1 MAFYKDKT
9 PSSAFI
15 SAVPTEE
22 APAAVADPVA
32 ELTEK
37 VEELK
42 VEDKEEVAEAEKEEK
57 PAEAEKEE

>member
-1 MAFYKDKT
+1 M
-9 PSSAFI
+9 
-15 SAVPTEE
+15 PTEE

-42 VEDKEEVAEAEKEEK
+42 VEEKEEAAEKEEEK
-57 PAEAEKEE
+57 EAEKKEE

>member
-1 MAFYKDKT
+1 M
-9 PSSAFI
+9 
-15 SAVPTEE
+15 PTEE

-42 VEDKEEVAEAEKEEK
+42 VEDKEEVAEAEKVEK
-57 PAEAEKEE
+57 PVEAEKEE

>member
-1 MAFYKDKT
+1 MTKVIHETFL
-9 PSSAFI
+9 

-22 APAAVADPVA
+22 APAAAADPVA

-42 VEDKEEVAEAEKEEK
+42 VEEKEEAAETEKEEEKEAEK
-57 PAEAEKEE
+57 KEE

>member
-1 MAFYKDKT
+1 MKSELAMF
-9 PSSAFI
+9 PL

-22 APAAVADPVA
+22 APAVAADPVE

-42 VEDKEEVAEAEKEEK
+42 VEDKEEAKEAAEEVKEEEKEE
-57 PAEAEKEE
+57 

>member
-1 MAFYKDKT
+1 MKSELAMF
-9 PSSAFI
+9 SL

-22 APAAVADPVA
+22 APAAAADPVE

-42 VEDKEEVAEAEKEEK
+42 VEDKEEAKEAPEEVKDEEKEE
-57 PAEAEKEE
+57 